1 LVYVNDEKGNLR
13 LAYEYNLTE
22 PKSPNY
28 WNILVDASNGNIL
41 EKNNLTLSC
50 SFHPNAYASDIDHN
64 HTDHLEKAFIG
75 PENMIAK
82 NNAALLAPDN
92 ATYNVFPL
100 PIESATFGS
109 RSLVSNPWI
118 LAASPEGWHSDGTTH
133 YNITRGNNVFAYEDV
148 AGNAMS
154 ASNNLPGTPADGGA
168 SRNFD
173 FLLGCILQLQLI
185 EMHRLPIYFI

>member
-1 LVYVNDEKGNLR
+1 
-13 LAYEYNLTE
+13 
-22 PKSPNY
+22 
-28 WNILVDASNGNIL
+28 
-41 EKNNLTLSC
+41 
-50 SFHPNAYASDIDHN
+50 
-64 HTDHLEKAFIG
+64 
-75 PENMIAK
+75 MIAK

-92 ATYNVFPL
+92 ATYNVFL
-100 PIESATFGS
+100 YLLNQQHSDQDLLFPIHGFLLFS
-109 RSLVSNPWI
+109 
-118 LAASPEGWHSDGTTH
+118 EGWHSDGTTH

-154 ASNNLPGTPADGGA
+154 ASNNLLGTPADGGA